1 MVCRIKKYLRTK
13 KLRLFEGESTENS
26 EDFSDLLTIFF
37 LKASPKMSKLIS
49 WEWRLNYIFDST
61 SLLSEFCARFFPYN
75 SPDEHCSDYGFVEAS
90 RANGQTDIIQID
102 TLSRVGSV
110 IRTVTVCIV
119 AKKKKKK
126 IKNQSSRSHFD

>member
-49 WEWRLNYIFDST
+49 
-61 SLLSEFCARFFPYN
+61 
-75 SPDEHCSDYGFVEAS
+75 
-90 RANGQTDIIQID
+90 
-102 TLSRVGSV
+102 
-110 IRTVTVCIV
+110 
-119 AKKKKKK
+119 
-126 IKNQSSRSHFD
+126 